1 MQNSIPHGV
10 FMQKSTK
17 LLLYQLYTTP
27 LALQKSTST
36 ITTTKHNT
44 VLWICTIYYYIA
56 STILLFCYIHCT
68 VGDLADILLFFKGF
82 FNQLVIRVII
92 FSNLLFFVILNTGIR
107 EVLQNWLKFC
117 GKLWAIVTQVTWPWV
132 IVSHLYLEAESTQKW
147 LQSATNKM
155 VKVIYNLI

>member
-1 MQNSIPHGV
+1 MSISSHSKSIEPLTNISFFFSFFAAKLEGGLFLTHLREGGGLPRKRWMQNSIPHGV

-17 LLLYQLYTTP
+17 LLLYHLYTTP

-68 VGDLADILLFFKGF
+68 VSDFADILLFFKGLL
-82 FNQLVIRVII
+82 NQLVIRVS
-92 FSNLLFFVILNTGIR
+92 F
-107 EVLQNWLKFC
+107 
-117 GKLWAIVTQVTWPWV
+117 
-132 IVSHLYLEAESTQKW
+132 
-147 LQSATNKM
+147 
-155 VKVIYNLI
+155 